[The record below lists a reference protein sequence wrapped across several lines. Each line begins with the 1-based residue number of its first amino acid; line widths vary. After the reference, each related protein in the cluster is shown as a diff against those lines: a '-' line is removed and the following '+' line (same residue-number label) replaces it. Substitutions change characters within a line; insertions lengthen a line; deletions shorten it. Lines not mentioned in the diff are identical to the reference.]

1 LHIIGA
7 INPLSSQILKS
18 SNTGYEKLS
27 FFSLCYMGSIRPCI
41 NYKRFPT
48 HGKIFF
54 MTANRP
60 APGERFNLLYRI
72 SQIFNST
79 LDMEEF
85 LDRVMDEVIEATG
98 AEHGFIVSRNETG
111 ALEFQVAR
119 GIDQE
124 NLLEDP
130 SQVSH
135 SVIEQV
141 LDTWEP
147 VLTHEATSDSRFS
160 GQTSVVDLRLKSILC
175 VPLQCKGELQGVIYV
190 ENRVRG
196 GIFTD
201 EDTELLTAI
210 AANAS
215 VALENLQLVQDLQEQ
230 IRTLNLLY
238 EISSDLTSQLD
249 LDQIL
254 TATLQRV
261 QAALGA
267 PAASLLTVE
276 GDKLVFQVALGE
288 VAEEI
293 KPFSI
298 PIDQGIAGWVVQN
311 AQGVIVNDVQ
321 NDPRFYSQPDAKS
334 GFTTKNLIAAPLLVK
349 EHAIG
354 VIELFNKEGGFS
366 DADLVLLSAIASSAS
381 IAIDNARLYQ
391 EAVEKGRLER
401 ELQMA
406 LTVQRGLLPDTPPKI
421 PGWAFAANWQPARE
435 VSGDFYDFIPLDAG
449 PDSTLGLVIA
459 DVTDKGMPAAL
470 FMAYTRSILRANLHQ
485 IDSPSE
491 AITRANRLICHEST
505 HGLFVTLFYGP
516 LDTQTGELLYVNA
529 GHNPPLL
536 YTASRREITRLMPT
550 GIPLGVVQDF
560 EYKQGSVR
568 LLPGDFIF
576 CYTDGITEP
585 IDPDETEFGLEML
598 EKLIFDNRYAF
609 PHKLA
614 DIVDQA
620 VDDFTQSE
628 ELFDDKTIVVL
639 KRTPRKMAS
648 SN

>member
-1 LHIIGA
+1 MA
-7 INPLSSQILKS
+7 SK
-18 SNTGYEKLS
+18 K
-27 FFSLCYMGSIRPCI
+27 
-41 NYKRFPT
+41 PT
-48 HGKIFF
+48 
-54 MTANRP
+54 
-60 APGERFNLLYRI
+60 PGERFNLLYRI

-85 LDRVMDEVIEATG
+85 LDRVIDEVIEATG

-111 ALEFQVAR
+111 ALEFKVAR
-119 GIDQE
+119 GIAQE

-201 EDTELLTAI
+201 ADTELLTAI

-230 IRTLNLLY
+230 IHTLNLLY

-276 GDKLVFQVALGE
+276 EGQLVFKVALGE

-298 PIDQGIAGWVVQN
+298 PLDQGIAGWVVQN

-321 NDPRFYSQPDAKS
+321 NDPRFYNQTDAKS

-349 EHAIG
+349 EQAIG
-354 VIELFNKEGGFS
+354 VIELFNKDGGFS
-366 DADLVLLSAIASSAS
+366 DADLVLLSSIASSAS
-381 IAIDNARLYQ
+381 IAIDNARLYRD
-391 EAVEKGRLER
+391 AVEKGRLER

-406 LTVQRGLLPDTPPKI
+406 LTVQRGLLPDAPPRI
-421 PGWAFAANWQPARE
+421 PGWAFAAKWQPAHE
-435 VSGDFYDFIPLDAG
+435 VSGDFYDFIPLDA
-449 PDSTLGLVIA
+449 DSGQRFGIG
-459 DVTDKGMPAAL
+459 D
-470 FMAYTRSILRANLHQ
+470 
-485 IDSPSE
+485 
-491 AITRANRLICHEST
+491 
-505 HGLFVTLFYGP
+505 
-516 LDTQTGELLYVNA
+516 
-529 GHNPPLL
+529 
-536 YTASRREITRLMPT
+536 RRC
-550 GIPLGVVQDF
+550 D
-560 EYKQGSVR
+560 
-568 LLPGDFIF
+568 
-576 CYTDGITEP
+576 
-585 IDPDETEFGLEML
+585 
-598 EKLIFDNRYAF
+598 
-609 PHKLA
+609 
-614 DIVDQA
+614 
-620 VDDFTQSE
+620 
-628 ELFDDKTIVVL
+628 
-639 KRTPRKMAS
+639 
-648 SN
+648 

>member
-1 LHIIGA
+1 
-7 INPLSSQILKS
+7 
-18 SNTGYEKLS
+18 
-27 FFSLCYMGSIRPCI
+27 
-41 NYKRFPT
+41 
-48 HGKIFF
+48 
-54 MTANRP
+54 MTADRP
-60 APGERFNLLYRI
+60 ASGERFKLLYRI

-85 LDRVMDEVIEATG
+85 LDRVIDEVIKAIG
-98 AEHGFIVSRNETG
+98 AERGFIVSRNETG

-119 GIDQE
+119 GLEQA

-130 SQVSH
+130 SQVSR

-147 VLTHEATSDSRFS
+147 VLTHEATTDSRFS
-160 GQTSVVDLRLKSILC
+160 GQSSVVDLRLKSVLC
-175 VPLQCKGELQGVIYV
+175 VPLQCKGELRGVIYV
-190 ENRVRG
+190 ENRIQG

-201 EDTELLTAI
+201 QDTELLTAI

-215 VALENLQLVQDLQEQ
+215 VALENLQLFQDLQEQ
-230 IRTLNLLY
+230 IHTLNLLY

-249 LDQIL
+249 LGQIL

-276 GDKLVFQVALGE
+276 GDQLVFKVALGE

-298 PIDQGIAGWVVQN
+298 PIDQGIAGWVVRN
-311 AQGVIVNDVQ
+311 AQGIIVNDVQ
-321 NDPRFYSQPDAKS
+321 NDPRFYSQTDSKS
-334 GFTTKNLIAAPLLVK
+334 GFVTLNLIAAPLLVK
-349 EHAIG
+349 ERAIG
-354 VIELFNKEGGFS
+354 VIELFNKKGGFS

-406 LTVQRGLLPDTPPKI
+406 FNVQKGLLPDASPKI
-421 PGWAFAANWQPARE
+421 SGWAFAANWVPARE
-435 VSGDFYDFIPLDAG
+435 VSGDFYDFIPLNTD
-449 PDSTLGLVIA
+449 PDSALGLVIA

-485 IDSPSE
+485 IDTPSE
-491 AITRANRLICHEST
+491 AITRANRLTCHEST
-505 HGLFVTLFYGP
+505 HGLYVTLFYGQ
-516 LDTQTGELLYVNA
+516 LDTKTGELLYVNA

-536 YTASRREITRLMPT
+536 YTASTRKLTRLMPT
-550 GIPLGVVQDF
+550 GIPLGVVEDF
-560 EYKQGSVR
+560 EYKQESVT
-568 LLPGDFIF
+568 LAPGDFIF

-585 IDPDETEFGLEML
+585 INPDNVEFGLERL
-598 EKLIFDNRYAF
+598 ENVILDNRYAF
-609 PHKLA
+609 PQKLA
-614 DIVDQA
+614 DTVDQA
-620 VDDFTQSE
+620 VTHFTQSE
-628 ELFDDKTIVVL
+628 ELFDDKTILVL
-639 KRTPRKMAS
+639 KRIPRKIAS
-648 SN
+648 SS